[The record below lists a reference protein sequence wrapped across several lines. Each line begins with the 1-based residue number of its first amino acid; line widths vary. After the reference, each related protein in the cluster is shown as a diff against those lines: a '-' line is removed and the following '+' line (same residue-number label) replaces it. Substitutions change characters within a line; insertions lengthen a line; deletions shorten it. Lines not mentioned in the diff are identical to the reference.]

1 MSRDQFAFYFFCCAV
16 VLLLIIVAAFNG
28 PSFLLHLG
36 ITVGLGAIFIL
47 TFGAL
52 GYLLSYLFIKEDSY
66 YD

>member
-1 MSRDQFAFYFFCCAV
+1 MSREQFAFRFFCAMV
-16 VLLLIIVAAFNG
+16 LLLLIIVAAMTG

-36 ITVGLGAIFIL
+36 FTVGLGAIFIL